1 MEGRNINF
9 GIKFQ
14 GETLS
19 IDKGDLFFDV
29 YSDEYLALISYYGR
43 VKYTEKEALNKIK
56 EFKRLLGSNIKTNKE
71 GGINAW
77 AQIGDY
83 VVLLSFRDS
92 MFENK
97 PYVSD
102 IIISNRSASRKS
114 KIREKLLG
122 DPNAKV
128 QPPEGYENLSLD
140 PKVVHKEYYDQ
151 QAKDL
156 IAYNAPEAKAER
168 ERKKKAKEE
177 LRQQAIEKTK
187 LASKDSEPK
196 PKEK

>member
-14 GETLS
+14 GETLY
-19 IDKGDLFFDV
+19 IDNGDLFFDV
-29 YSDEYLALISYYGR
+29 YDDDFLASVSYYGR
-43 VKYTEKEALNKIK
+43 VTYTEEEALKRVEKFKNFLGASIRPNSEKKI
-56 EFKRLLGSNIKTNKE
+56 G
-71 GGINAW
+71 AW
-77 AQIGDY
+77 GQVGDY
-83 VVLLSFRDS
+83 GIQLSFKNS
-92 MFENK
+92 MNEEK
-97 PYVSD
+97 PYVSRF
-102 IIISNRSASRKS
+102 SVFNRSGEYKS
-114 KIREKLLG
+114 KIRERLLG
-122 DPNAKV
+122 NPDAKV
-128 QPPEGYENLSLD
+128 LPPEGYEHLSLD

-187 LASKDSEPK
+187 LASKDSESK